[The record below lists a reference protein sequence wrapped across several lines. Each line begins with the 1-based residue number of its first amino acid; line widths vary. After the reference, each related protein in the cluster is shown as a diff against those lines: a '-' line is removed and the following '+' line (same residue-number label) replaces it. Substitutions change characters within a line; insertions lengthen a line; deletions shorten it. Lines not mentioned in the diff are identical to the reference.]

1 MNPNDQSV
9 LRGLNMIRKLQF
21 ATGITLAIAAA
32 AIMFEGSLLGE
43 NTAGIAIVM
52 LIVGIGLI
60 ANSKFRLLK

>member
-1 MNPNDQSV
+1 
-9 LRGLNMIRKLQF
+9 MIRKLQF